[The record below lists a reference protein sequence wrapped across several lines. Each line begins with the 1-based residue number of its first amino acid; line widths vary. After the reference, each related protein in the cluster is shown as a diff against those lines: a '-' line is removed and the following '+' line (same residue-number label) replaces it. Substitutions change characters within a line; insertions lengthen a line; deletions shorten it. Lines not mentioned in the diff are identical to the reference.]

1 MVKFYLT
8 YGYKF
13 YIIYV
18 GEKNMETIELAYLIV
33 LCASIHISYLVGKRL
48 GIQHTLDYLEEE
60 KLIEFDE

>member
-18 GEKNMETIELAYLIV
+18 GEKIMETIDLAYLIV

-48 GIQHTLDYLEEE
+48 GIEAAIDYLEEE
-60 KLIEFDE
+60 DIIKFDE